1 MSQAYLRVLLT
12 LDIFSDE
19 IRSMAYSRHVIKLL
33 PISQHGIG
41 CKAPPFRDI
50 AKPLNIVLA
59 YNSAVSEPI
68 ALKLGLSADRALTK
82 RCRVM
87 CQRWGGLM
95 HVRT

>member
-1 MSQAYLRVLLT
+1 MTQAYHRVLLT

-41 CKAPPFRDI
+41 CKAPP
-50 AKPLNIVLA
+50 AYGYCKPLKILVA
-59 YNSAVSEPI
+59 YNSAVSGPI
-68 ALKLGLSADRALTK
+68 ALKLGLSTGRALTK

-87 CQRWGGLM
+87 CHRWGGLM